1 MDDMTDQHDDPKFE
15 AWLSERA
22 KSYHSPL
29 PTPRDE
35 MWARIA
41 AERQRRAGRVIE
53 LRPWM
58 RWGLAAAAVLALG
71 IGIGRWTSHPI
82 APGSGG
88 TPVASAGST
97 APSSGSAQAQSDLVY
112 QVAATQYLTHTE
124 AFLTSFRA
132 DIGSHGSANSVRF
145 ARQARGL
152 LSMTR
157 LMLDSPA
164 AQDQQLRALLEDLE
178 LVLVQI
184 SQLDSS
190 HDGPNHD
197 TDLITQGM
205 NQSNVLPKL
214 RSAIPAGP
222 VPVRTEG
229 AL

>member
-1 MDDMTDQHDDPKFE
+1 MGDMMDQHEDPKFE
-15 AWLSERA
+15 HWLKGAS

-29 PTPRDE
+29 PTPREE
-35 MWARIA
+35 MWRKLQDAR
-41 AERQRRAGRVIE
+41 RNKRVIE

-58 RWGLAAAAVLALG
+58 RWAVAAAAVLILG
-71 IGIGRWTSHPI
+71 IGIGRWTTQQS
-82 APGSGG
+82 AVGTGA
-88 TPVASAGST
+88 TPVAVTDST
-97 APSSGSAQAQSDLVY
+97 TFAESDLVY
-112 QVAATQYLTHTE
+112 QIAATQYLSHTE

-132 DIGSHGSANSVRF
+132 DIGSHGAANSVRF
-145 ARQARGL
+145 ARQARDL
-152 LSMTR
+152 LSTTR

-164 AQDQQLRALLEDLE
+164 AKDQRLRSLLEDLE
-178 LVLVQI
+178 MVLVQI
-184 SQLDSS
+184 SQLDPSR
-190 HDGPNHD
+190 DGGRHD

>member
-1 MDDMTDQHDDPKFE
+1 MMDQYEDPKFE
-15 AWLSERA
+15 QWLKDAARA
-22 KSYHSPL
+22 YHSPL
-29 PTPRDE
+29 PTPREE
-35 MWARIA
+35 MWKRIETAR
-41 AERQRRAGRVIE
+41 RNKHVIE

-58 RWGLAAAAVLALG
+58 RWAVAAAAVLILG
-71 IGIGRWTSHPI
+71 IGIGRWTAHQR
-82 APGSGG
+82 
-88 TPVASAGST
+88 SAGNGTTTVAVTDTT
-97 APSSGSAQAQSDLVY
+97 ASAQSDLVY
-112 QVAATQYLTHTE
+112 QVAATQYLSHTE

-132 DIGSHGSANSVRF
+132 DIGSHGAANTARL
-145 ARQARGL
+145 ARQARDL
-152 LSMTR
+152 LSTTR

-164 AQDQQLRALLEDLE
+164 AKDQRLRSLLEDLE

-184 SQLDSS
+184 SQLDPAR
-190 HDGPNHD
+190 DGHD